1 MVTTM
6 HAERYPA
13 LQHRL
18 LEFHMSSVR
27 EVLAL
32 PDEAGRRPIQ
42 DSVTAEGR

>member
-13 LQHRL
+13 LQHRML
-18 LEFHMSSVR
+18 ALPMCSVP

-32 PDEAGRRPIQ
+32 PDEAGGRPIH